1 MRVMGAET
9 DLATGTTKFTT
20 AGAVRVSNTSATA
33 GLVTVRN
40 ATDDGDVGTIRVQG
54 NSAIV
59 ISLGAGEGLRGEATM
74 KGTQIVASG
83 F

>member
-40 ATDDGDVGTIRVQG
+40 AADDGDVGTISLL
-54 NSAIV
+54 NNMAIV
-59 ISLGAGEGLRGEATM
+59 ITLGTGEGLRGNAGV